1 MNTITY
7 LSRICWLLTVLL
19 WLGTPMCQAQL
30 ISSPFEEKQ
39 QQEQLVFHSTS
50 AMTISH
56 SEYASEIT
64 AVGATEPAS
73 ESDYDSGTGDGYIP
87 TGPSRVDK
95 DDNIGDAG
103 ATPVGEGLLFLLL
116 CAAAYTITRIVKSQK
131 LQHYE

>member
-7 LSRICWLLTVLL
+7 LSRISLLLTVLL
-19 WLGTPMCQAQL
+19 WLGTPCQAQL
-30 ISSPFEEKQ
+30 ISSPFEEEQ

-87 TGPSRVDK
+87 TGPSRVNPDG
-95 DDNIGDAG
+95 DIGDPG
-103 ATPVGEGLLFLLL
+103 TPVGEGLLFLLL
-116 CAAAYTITRIVKSQK
+116 CAAAYTVTRFVKSQK
-131 LQHYE
+131 LQQHE

>member
-7 LSRICWLLTVLL
+7 LSRICLLLTVLL
-19 WLGTPMCQAQL
+19 WLGTPCQAQL
-30 ISSPFEEKQ
+30 ISSPFEEEQ

-56 SEYASEIT
+56 SEYASDIT

-87 TGPSRVDK
+87 TGPSRVDEEG
-95 DDNIGDAG
+95 DIGDPG
-103 ATPVGEGLLFLLL
+103 TPVGEGLLFLLL
-116 CAAAYTITRIVKSQK
+116 CAAAYTITRFVKSQK
-131 LQHYE
+131 LQHHE

>member
-7 LSRICWLLTVLL
+7 LSRISLLLTVLL
-19 WLGTPMCQAQL
+19 WLGTPCQAQL

>member
-7 LSRICWLLTVLL
+7 LSRISLLLTVLL
-19 WLGTPMCQAQL
+19 WLGTPCQAQL
-30 ISSPFEEKQ
+30 ISSPFEEEQ

-87 TGPSRVDK
+87 TGPSRVDEEG
-95 DDNIGDAG
+95 DIGDPG
-103 ATPVGEGLLFLLL
+103 TPVGEGLLFLLL
-116 CAAAYTITRIVKSQK
+116 CAAAYTVTRIVKSQK
-131 LQHYE
+131 LQHHE

>member
-7 LSRICWLLTVLL
+7 LSRISLLLTVLL
-19 WLGTPMCQAQL
+19 WLGTPCQAQL
-30 ISSPFEEKQ
+30 ISSPFEEEQ

-73 ESDYDSGTGDGYIP
+73 ESDYESGTSDGYIP
-87 TGPSRVDK
+87 TGPSRVGPEGD
-95 DDNIGDAG
+95 IGDPG
-103 ATPVGEGLLFLLL
+103 TPVGEGLLFLLL
-116 CAAAYTITRIVKSQK
+116 CAVAYTITRIVKSQK
-131 LQHYE
+131 LQHHE